1 MNDVLILITT
11 IASGKDLQKEKKA
24 VFCERKF
31 ASRSEFYAAFAA
43 GQKVRYEFIVPL
55 MDYLEMKIRDEKS
68 GRMMYPSAVEYE
80 GEELVIIRA
89 YEIAGDR
96 ISLTC
101 G

>member
-1 MNDVLILITT
+1 
-11 IASGKDLQKEKKA
+11 
-24 VFCERKF
+24 
-31 ASRSEFYAAFAA
+31 
-43 GQKVRYEFIVPL
+43 
-55 MDYLEMKIRDEKS
+55 MKIRDEKS